1 MPSSPAPS
9 LLKKL
14 AYPGTMLLAFGVAVA
29 LNHVTDLDILASAYV
44 AAILGAG
51 LVTLLEFV
59 IPYKIEWQPRWPDVK
74 SDLAF
79 MVVVQLLLPQAFAL
93 AAVAIFARSG
103 EAFELVAQQ
112 IGPYLFAAQ
121 HYWPFNWPVAAQVV
135 LMLLSAELLRY
146 WMHFAAHH
154 TSFLWRLHA
163 VHHSPNKLYWL
174 NVGRFHPVEKAL
186 QYLLDALPF
195 ILLGVS
201 ENVLAYYF
209 VFYSI
214 NGFFQHSNVDAR
226 YGALNYIVS
235 SAELHRWHHSKL
247 ANESNRNYGNNLIV
261 WDLIFGSWFLP
272 SGRRVGDLG
281 LLNPAYPQDFFRQM
295 LTPLKAGLD
304 QPQADADDA

>member
-1 MPSSPAPS
+1 MPPSPA
-9 LLKKL
+9 LLPLRKL
-14 AYPGTMLLAFGVAVA
+14 AYSGTMLLAFGAAAA
-29 LNHVTDLDILASAYV
+29 LNQLTGLDIIPSAYV
-44 AAILGAG
+44 AAILGAA

-59 IPYKIEWQPRWPDVK
+59 IPYKIEWQPRWPEVK

-93 AAVAIFARSG
+93 AAVAFLARSG
-103 EAFELVAQQ
+103 DSFQ
-112 IGPYLFAAQ
+112 LFAQ
-121 HYWPFNWPVAAQVV
+121 RIWPDNWPVVAQVI

-163 VHHSPNKLYWL
+163 VHHSPIKLYWL

-195 ILLGVS
+195 MLLGVS

-209 VFYSI
+209 VFYSV

-247 ANESNRNYGNNLIV
+247 ADESNRNFGNNLII

-281 LLNPAYPQDFFRQM
+281 LLNPAYPQDFLNQM
-295 LTPLKAGLD
+295 LTPLQAGLD
-304 QPQADADDA
+304 QQQADADDT

>member
-1 MPSSPAPS
+1 MRSSPASSP
-9 LLKKL
+9 LRKL
-14 AYPGTMLLAFGVAVA
+14 AYPGTMLLAFGAAVA
-29 LNHVTDLDILASAYV
+29 LNQLTALDILTSAYV

-74 SDLAF
+74 NDLAF

-93 AAVAIFARSG
+93 AAVAFLARTG
-103 EAFELVAQQ
+103 ESLQVAAR
-112 IGPYLFAAQ
+112 GL
-121 HYWPFNWPVAAQVV
+121 WPDSWPVAAQVI

-146 WMHFAAHH
+146 WLHFAAHH

-163 VHHSPNKLYWL
+163 VHHSPDKLYWL
-174 NVGRFHPVEKAL
+174 NVGRFHPMEKAL

-247 ANESNRNYGNNLIV
+247 ADESNRNYGNNLIV

-272 SGRRVGDLG
+272 ASRRVGDLG
-281 LLNPAYPQDFFRQM
+281 LLNPAYPQGFFRQM
-295 LTPLKAGLD
+295 LAPLKAGLD

>member
-1 MPSSPAPS
+1 MPPS
-9 LLKKL
+9 RALLPLRKL
-14 AYPGTMLLAFGVAVA
+14 AYPGTMLLAFGAAVA
-29 LNHVTDLDILASAYV
+29 LNQLAALDIIPSAYV
-44 AAILGAG
+44 AAILGAT
-51 LVTLLEFV
+51 LVTVLEFV
-59 IPYKIEWQPRWPDVK
+59 IPYKIEWQPRWPEVK

-93 AAVAIFARSG
+93 AAVAFLARWGDS
-103 EAFELVAQQ
+103 FQL
-112 IGPYLFAAQ
+112 AAQ
-121 HYWPFNWPVAAQVV
+121 RIWPDNWPVAAQVI

-163 VHHSPNKLYWL
+163 VHHSPSKLYWL

-195 ILLGVS
+195 MLLGVS

-209 VFYSI
+209 VFYSV

-247 ANESNRNYGNNLIV
+247 ADESNRNYGNNLII
-261 WDLIFGSWFLP
+261 WDLIFGSWSLP

-281 LLNPAYPQDFFRQM
+281 LLNPAYPQDFLNQM
-295 LTPLKAGLD
+295 LTPLQAGLD
-304 QPQADADDA
+304 QQQADADDA